1 LANYVSTP
9 SNKEAAK
16 TSVYNG
22 VVKIYDFVK
31 ELVTDV
37 TNETVDAKVK

>member
-1 LANYVSTP
+1 
-9 SNKEAAK
+9 
-16 TSVYNG
+16 VYNG

-31 ELVTDV
+31 ELATDV